1 MVRKATVS
9 SEAHAVNILFLRMP
23 AALLVD
29 SLVVPSAYVANALLW
44 GFVLPWSLL
53 GLMSKLNK

>member
-1 MVRKATVS
+1 MVRKDPIS

-29 SLVVPSAYVANALLW
+29 SLIVPSAYAANVLLW
-44 GFVLPWSLL
+44 GVVLPWSLL

>member
-29 SLVVPSAYVANALLW
+29 SLIVPSAYVANALLW
-44 GFVLPWSLL
+44 GLVLPWSLL